1 MMPWCKIG
9 TKSDLSDGEVMGV
22 EVEGV
27 PLAVYNVDGE
37 FFATHNICTHAFAL
51 LSDGYV
57 EDGKIE
63 CPLHQGIFDIRTG
76 KAESGPVEDDVRT
89 FTVRIEGDDLLVEI

>member
-1 MMPWCKIG
+1 MPWCKIG